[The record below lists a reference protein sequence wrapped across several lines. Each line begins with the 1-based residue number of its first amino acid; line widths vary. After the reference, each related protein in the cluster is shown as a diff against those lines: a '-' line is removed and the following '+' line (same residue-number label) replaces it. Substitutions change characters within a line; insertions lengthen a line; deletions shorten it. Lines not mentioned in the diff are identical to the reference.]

1 MKDSNAHRLS
11 VAGVTVAHGQQV
23 AVRRA
28 SLTIGAGEIVALVG
42 PSGSGKSTLLGAIAG
57 FYPIQSGAIWIGEEM
72 VASPTLSLPPE
83 RRRVGVVF
91 QSHALWPQWM
101 VVDNVAYPLRRR
113 GMARLLARREAE
125 SVLAA
130 VGMDAFAA
138 RYPSELSGGQ
148 RQRVGLARAL
158 ASRPELYLFDEP
170 TASLDPANRET
181 FMHEVRER
189 IRQTGAAALYVS
201 HQVDEALSLAHRVA
215 VMIHGEILQVGSPA
229 EVYENP
235 RTAEI
240 ARLLGPAAC
249 ATGVVR
255 EVNASGHAQVQIADS
270 EQMVRLTSAPRSADL
285 GRRTLM
291 MRPEWCELTA
301 DDEASLP
308 CRVVRV
314 QYVGHRTL
322 YELESLA
329 GRLLASHVGPPQY
342 QEGQRVGWKVRRACV
357 MEG

>member
-1 MKDSNAHRLS
+1 MKDSNARRLS

-23 AVRRA
+23 AVRRV
-28 SLTIGAGEIVALVG
+28 SLTVGMGEIVALVG

-72 VASPTLSLPPE
+72 VASPTFSLPPE
-83 RRRVGVVF
+83 KRRIGVVF

-113 GMARLLARREAE
+113 GMARLSARREAE

-130 VGMDAFAA
+130 VGMDAYAA

-158 ASRPELYLFDEP
+158 AARPDLYLFDEP
-170 TASLDPANRET
+170 TASLDPANRDA
-181 FMHEVRER
+181 FAQEVRER

-201 HQVDEALSLAHRVA
+201 HQADEALSLAHRVA
-215 VMIHGEILQVGSPA
+215 VMMNGEILQVGTPA
-229 EVYENP
+229 EVYECP

-249 ATGVVR
+249 VTGVVR
-255 EVNASGHAQVQIADS
+255 EVDASGLAQVQIADS
-270 EQMVRLTSAPRSADL
+270 EQTVRLTSAPRSAHL
-285 GRRTLM
+285 GRRPLM
-291 MRPEWCELTA
+291 MRPEWCELTP
-301 DDEASLP
+301 DDGSALP
-308 CRVVRV
+308 CRVARV

-329 GRLLASHVGPPQY
+329 GRVLASHAGPPQSA
-342 QEGQRVGWKVRRACV
+342 EGERVGWRVRRACV
-357 MEG
+357 LEG